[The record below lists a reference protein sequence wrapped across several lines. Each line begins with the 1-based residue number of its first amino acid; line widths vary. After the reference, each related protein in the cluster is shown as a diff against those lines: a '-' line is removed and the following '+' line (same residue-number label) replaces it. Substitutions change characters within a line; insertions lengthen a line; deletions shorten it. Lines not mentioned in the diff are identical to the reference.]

1 MPHPIT
7 TLWTIWFCVACLYG
21 ICIGSFLNVV
31 IYRLPLGQSVA
42 EPVWSYCPNC
52 KHRLSTL
59 DLVPLVS
66 FLALGRKCRYC
77 RTPIS
82 WRYFGVEL
90 LTGVLFA
97 LVYLHD
103 GPNTLCIFDALFVS
117 LLVPIFFIDLE
128 QFIIPNELCAL
139 GVALGLIRGG
149 YAVWQGQPGQWMHV
163 FGSPLIIM
171 GSIGSAVLC
180 ALLFHMIS
188 FGGLLAYAA
197 PGQRSVRLVGDF
209 WRGVGDDYAYI
220 GLKYLGFAAWIPA
233 ARRFIEACEREDP
246 EAGSDEPIIDE
257 RNAAAAITKHDQE
270 GEISEPSKTHA
281 EIAAEIESDVHQT
294 GMGQGDAKLAAMF
307 GAYLLLPLS
316 LVSFFL
322 AVLSGTIVGVA
333 IMARYGRGGRTA
345 IPFGPFLVCGALLA
359 LLFGQQLID
368 WYVHFA
374 FGMAV
379 R

>member
-7 TLWTIWFCVACLYG
+7 TLWAIWLCVACLYG
-21 ICIGSFLNVV
+21 VCIGSFLNVV

-52 KHRLSTL
+52 KHRLSSL
-59 DLVPLVS
+59 DLVPLFS

-90 LTGVLFA
+90 LTGILFG

-103 GPNTLCIFDALFVS
+103 GPNVVCIFDALFVA

-139 GVALGLIRGG
+139 GVALGLARSG
-149 YAVWQGQPGQWMHV
+149 YAVWQGEPGQWMHL
-163 FGSPLIIM
+163 FGSPLVIL
-171 GSIGSAVLC
+171 GSIGGAVIC

-188 FGGLLAYAA
+188 FAGLLAYAG
-197 PGQRSVRLVGDF
+197 PGQRSARLVGEF

-220 GLKYLGFAAWIPA
+220 GLKYLGFGAWLPP
-233 ARRFIEACEREDP
+233 ARRFIEACERE
-246 EAGSDEPIIDE
+246 GSESEPMIDE
-257 RNAAAAITKHDQE
+257 RNAAPAITKQSE
-270 GEISEPSKTHA
+270 NGEYTASARTHA
-281 EIAAEIESDVHQT
+281 EIATEIESDEQQT

-322 AVLSGTIVGVA
+322 AVLSGTVVGVA

-359 LLFGQQLID
+359 LLLGRQIID
-368 WYVHFA
+368 WYVRYA
-374 FGMAV
+374 FSMAIH
-379 R
+379 